1 MLSHSL
7 NYVPYG
13 EVTEMSRRPLPKY
26 LNSYSF
32 AFALTLPVT
41 NNRVHKAAIKDVE
54 TEKVSEEENVQE
66 GMEVKAHKP
75 EVKELAVVC

>member
-1 MLSHSL
+1 MPS
-7 NYVPYG
+7 G

-54 TEKVSEEENVQE
+54 TEKVKVSEEENVQE

-75 EVKELAVVC
+75 EVKELAVVF